1 VLGKNC
7 TILANL
13 LDKHKDTVPLAGL
26 IEAMHIG
33 KSELISFKI
42 HSLLGSIKKDAS

>member
-26 IEAMHIG
+26 IEAMHVG
-33 KSELISFKI
+33 KKELISFKI
-42 HSLLGSIKKDAS
+42 AVNEAV